1 MGYFKK
7 FFLLFIPP
15 IITKLFKSKNY
26 QYISKFKTYK
36 SALSASDLYFDKN
49 ATAKFLGPNDVES
62 TGRFNLISL
71 LILSLNKRKIEV
83 LDYGGGANPVYSY
96 IENATNQKIKT
107 YVIEPENF
115 CKIIK
120 KKIPQKYKKYIIYLS
135 SIKKLNVKSLDI
147 VCFNSSLQYLE
158 NYDSLIKDL
167 IKFKPSFILITR
179 TNFHS
184 GKQNYFT
191 LECGIKG
198 SLHPYIFFS
207 FRQLVNF
214 MKSNRYNLVFSNKY
228 NINKYKHESIDG
240 KTFFHKDIIF
250 KKF

>member
-7 FFLLFIPP
+7 FFLLFVPP

-36 SALSASDLYFDKN
+36 SALSASDLYFDKK

-71 LILSLNKRKIEV
+71 LILSLNKKNIEV

-107 YVIEPENF
+107 YIIEPENF

-120 KKIPQKYKKYIIYLS
+120 KKYLKNIKNIL
-135 SIKKLNVKSLDI
+135 SI
-147 VCFNSSLQYLE
+147 
-158 NYDSLIKDL
+158 
-167 IKFKPSFILITR
+167 
-179 TNFHS
+179 
-184 GKQNYFT
+184 
-191 LECGIKG
+191 
-198 SLHPYIFFS
+198 
-207 FRQLVNF
+207 
-214 MKSNRYNLVFSNKY
+214 
-228 NINKYKHESIDG
+228 
-240 KTFFHKDIIF
+240 
-250 KKF
+250 